1 MKKLNFCTLCRVLAL
16 LILVMSIALLVI
28 VDKTMDDVKFLN
40 AYLYVSGILVCL
52 IIGAV
57 IINEIDIHSKNDND
71 EKAEN

>member
-1 MKKLNFCTLCRVLAL
+1 MKKLKLSTLVRVFAL
-16 LILVMSIALLVI
+16 LILIMSIALLVI
-28 VDKTMDDVKFLN
+28 VDKTMDDKTFLN

-57 IINEIDIHSKNDND
+57 IINEIDIHSNDDND